1 MKINKAFLSIF
12 TIMGMACY
20 GVASAD
26 NEGKVNFKWES
37 DIHDFGAFNED
48 VGRVTCQF
56 KGVNLGPDTASVIYL
71 NASCGCTTPKAS
83 SIKKSPSAPCLA
95 TAPISTSREV

>member
-48 VGRVTCQF
+48 VGRS
-56 KGVNLGPDTASVIYL
+56 L
-71 NASCGCTTPKAS
+71 AS
-83 SIKKSPSAPCLA
+83 SKVS
-95 TAPISTSREV
+95 ISDPTPLL